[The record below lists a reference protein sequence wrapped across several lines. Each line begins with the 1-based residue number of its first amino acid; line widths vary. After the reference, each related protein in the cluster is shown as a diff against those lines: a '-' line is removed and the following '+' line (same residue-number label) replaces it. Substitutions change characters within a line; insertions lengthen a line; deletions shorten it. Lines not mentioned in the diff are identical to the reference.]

1 MINYLKI
8 QVVSNKYIWM
18 AVTVLKLVSEKL
30 AGKEY
35 KY

>member
-8 QVVSNKYIWM
+8 QVVAINIYM
-18 AVTVLKLVSEKL
+18 DAVTVLKLVSEKL
-30 AGKEY
+30 TGKEY